1 LTGAKMGLKSN
12 HLQPSYN
19 TKTLNNS
26 YTKNKTHSDETKA
39 YFRLSGQQTDGPIIT
54 TGWAT

>member
-1 LTGAKMGLKSN
+1 MGLKSN